1 MTAFMAKLNNDDID
15 DGGDASKAPDTDE
28 TPQAKAA
35 PETPLPRKEGWR
47 ETIESVVIAFIL
59 AFLFRTFEAEAFV
72 IPTGSMAPTLYGR
85 HKEITCPECKH
96 VYAVGAS
103 RELDRDGHFLES
115 EMREAVCP
123 NCRFLTRVD
132 NVPGTNDERFPV
144 FKGDRILVNKFPFE
158 FSDPKRWDI
167 VVFKF
172 PEHPQTN
179 YIKRLVGLPGETLRI
194 QQGDVYAR
202 KGQDAPLRILSKDDP
217 DKQREVRILVYDDAF
232 PERRLHKLGWPERWA
247 AVTRDNAPGHI
258 AGWSDD
264 NIGWKQDAKTRTFR
278 LSTDNG
284 EKPERKWIRYRHF
297 LPRTSDWVSAA
308 NGRQEELDA
317 RNRLQLIT
325 DFCGYNAT
333 DGSPDMERGLYWVGD
348 LMLSCHVEIDKVDQ
362 QPELLFELNEGWRW
376 YRCRID
382 VATGK
387 ATLSHTDSLSRD
399 EKDEIVLATADTS
412 VTGQGGFDIRF
423 ANVDDRLCVWIDD
436 DLVEFGPQAA
446 YKPHGGFNSLQEP
459 TDNDLAPV
467 GIAARGLGVTVSGL
481 LLERDLYYRSELM
494 HPDSQFDDDQYSGG
508 RTISEYDSQSAR
520 REFESLLTDPTAWF
534 EEYERDLSAR
544 KTRGGGESNDDLD
557 DIDLGNGPNGSVSD
571 RYAGVSFEFEL
582 GPDEF
587 FMMGDNSP
595 SSKDSRL
602 WSNTRRAEHRHAVP
616 RSALVGKAF
625 YIYWPHGVPFLNDG
639 RGYPGNADSAL
650 NNRFLAW
657 LFYHREFDGELSDYP
672 SFRVPFYP
680 NIGRMRRLR

>member
-1 MTAFMAKLNNDDID
+1 MTEFMAKLNNQDDEN
-15 DGGDASKAPDTDE
+15 GTSKVSATDTDQQ
-28 TPQAKAA
+28 TKTSSDA
-35 PETPLPRKEGWR
+35 PPPRKEGWR

-85 HKEITCPECKH
+85 HKEITCPECKF

-103 RELDRDGHFLES
+103 SELDQNTSLLKRPLLS
-115 EMREAVCP
+115 EAVCP
-123 NCRFLTRVD
+123 NCRFKTDIDTVQ
-132 NVPGTNDERFPV
+132 GAEDEWTPV

-158 FSDPKRWDI
+158 FGDPQRWDI

-179 YIKRLVGLPGETLRI
+179 YIKRLIGLPGETLRI

-202 KGQDAPLRILSKDDP
+202 KGQDTPLRILRKDNP
-217 DKQREVRILVYDDAF
+217 DKQRDVRILVYNDAF

-247 AVTRDNAPGHI
+247 AVAKDGAPGHI

-264 NIGWKQDAKTRTFR
+264 NAGWKHDTVARSFRLTPSKGKSKTR
-278 LSTDNG
+278 S
-284 EKPERKWIRYRHF
+284 WIRYRHF
-297 LPRTSDWVSAA
+297 LPRGSDWDAA
-308 NGRQEELDA
+308 VDGRREELDA
-317 RNRLQLIT
+317 RSRLQLVA

-333 DGSPDMERGLYWVGD
+333 DGNPGVPAIERGKYWVGD
-348 LMLSCHVEIDKVDQ
+348 LMLSCSVDIDQVAPKA
-362 QPELLFELNEGWRW
+362 ELLFELNEGWRW

-399 EKDEIVLATADTS
+399 EKDEIVLATAETS
-412 VTGQGGFDIRF
+412 VTGKGRYEVRF
-423 ANVDDRLCVWIDD
+423 ANVDDRLCLWIDD
-436 DLVEFGPQAA
+436 DLVEFGSNAA

-459 TDNDLAPV
+459 TDSDLVPV
-467 GIAARGLGVTVSGL
+467 GIAARGLGVTVSRL
-481 LLERDLYYRSELM
+481 LLERDIYYRSELI
-494 HPDSQFDDDQYSGG
+494 HPDSQFINDEYSG
-508 RTISEYDSQSAR
+508 RTINEYDSQTNG
-520 REFESLLTDPTAWF
+520 REFVSLLTDPTAWF
-534 EEYERDLSAR
+534 KKYESDLSVR
-544 KTRGGGESNDDLD
+544 KTGAGGD
-557 DIDLGNGPNGSVSD
+557 
-571 RYAGVSFEFEL
+571 YADVSFEFEL

-602 WSNTRRAEHRHAVP
+602 WANTRRAVHRHAVP

-625 YIYWPHGVPFLNDG
+625 FIYWPHGMPFLNDG
-639 RGYPGNADSAL
+639 RGYPGNDDS
-650 NNRFLAW
+650 W
-657 LFYHREFDGELSDYP
+657 LHSGILGNLFFHREPDYENHNGNGPVPTKRSDYP
-672 SFRVPFYP
+672 KFRVPFYP
-680 NIGRMRRLR
+680 NISRMRRLR